1 MKKNEMKKQ
10 KTFERDYNN
19 IMKSF
24 QKENVPFN
32 NNTTWINPGG
42 FIVKFSLY
50 NESTDSV
57 VSTNTSA
64 IL

>member
-1 MKKNEMKKQ
+1 MKKKEMKKQ
-10 KTFERDYNN
+10 KSFERDYNK

-24 QKENVPFN
+24 QKENVPFYN
-32 NNTTWINPGG
+32 NITWINPGD

-50 NESTDSV
+50 AESTDSV